1 MEDYYETLGVEK
13 GSSAEQIKK
22 TFRKLSMKHHPDRG
36 GDKATFQKINE
47 AYQVLGDPTKRRNY
61 DMQKENPLGNLF
73 GQNGNA
79 DMGGFFNMFFGGQMP
94 EGMGQPSVQIFRN
107 GVPVQVNMQR
117 KPPPIIKT
125 VEVSLEQAY
134 KGLNFPLEI
143 ERWIKEDNSRRVE
156 KEKIYVDIPRGIDDG
171 EIVLLKGKGNV
182 NGENSKGDIKLHIK
196 VLNKTQYVR
205 DGLDL
210 LLSKKI
216 SLKQALLGFTFEIEH
231 ISGKSYKL
239 NNTNG
244 NIIKPFYKK
253 TIPGLGMIR
262 DRKSVNG
269 MSMMEGEMKGS
280 LIIAFEI
287 EFPNNLSESQKKS
300 LNEIL

>member
-1 MEDYYETLGVEK
+1 MEDYYETLGIDK
-13 GSSAEQIKK
+13 GSSAEHIKK
-22 TFRKLSMKHHPDRG
+22 TYRKLSMKHHPDRG
-36 GDKATFQKINE
+36 GDKTTFQKINE
-47 AYQVLGDPTKRRNY
+47 AYQVLGDATKRRNY
-61 DMQKENPLGNLF
+61 DMQRENPLNNLF

-107 GVPVQVNMQR
+107 GVPVHVNAQR

-125 VEVSLEQAY
+125 VEISLEQAF
-134 KGLNFPLEI
+134 KGLNFPLEV
-143 ERWIKEDNSRRVE
+143 ERWIKEDNTRRIE

-171 EIVLLKGKGNV
+171 EIVILKDKGNV
-182 NGENSKGDIKLHIK
+182 NSETNRGDIKLHIK

-262 DRKSVNG
+262 DRKSING

-280 LIIAFEI
+280 MVIAFDI
-287 EFPNNLSESQKKS
+287 EFPNELSDRQKKV
-300 LNEIL
+300 LEEIL

>member
-1 MEDYYETLGVEK
+1 MEDYYKTLGVEK
-13 GSSAEQIKK
+13 GSSAEEIKK
-22 TFRKLSMKHHPDRG
+22 TYRKLSMKHHPDRG
-36 GDKATFQKINE
+36 GDKATFQRINE

-61 DMQKENPLGNLF
+61 DMQKENPLSSLF

-125 VEVSLEQAY
+125 IEISLEQAY
-134 KGLNFPLEI
+134 KGQNFPLEI
-143 ERWIKEDNSRRVE
+143 ERWIKEDNTRRVE

-171 EIVLLKGKGNV
+171 EIIILKDKGNV
-182 NGENSKGDIKLHIK
+182 NGENNVGDIKLHIK

-216 SLKQALLGFTFEIEH
+216 SLKQALIGFTFEIEH

-262 DRKSVNG
+262 DRKSING

-280 LIIAFEI
+280 LVIAFDI
-287 EFPNNLSESQKKS
+287 EFPGSLTDNQKKV
-300 LNEIL
+300 LEEIL